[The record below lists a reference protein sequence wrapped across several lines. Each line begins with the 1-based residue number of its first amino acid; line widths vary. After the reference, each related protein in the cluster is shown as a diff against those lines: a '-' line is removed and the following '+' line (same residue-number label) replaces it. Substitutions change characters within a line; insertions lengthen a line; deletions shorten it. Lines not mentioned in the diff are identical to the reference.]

1 MTLHEF
7 LEELNLASYPIT
19 AAADVLVNETTSLY
33 IEVPVSQKLPPYKAY
48 LEFPAHIVDQDSP
61 LADKTV
67 ICVAPYMDRKNG
79 SRPELMV
86 YIKMDKKELESLCR
100 QIDSGALLGRYWNA

>member
-7 LEELNLASYPIT
+7 LEELTLASYPIT

-48 LEFPAHIVDQDSP
+48 LEFPAHIVD
-61 LADKTV
+61 
-67 ICVAPYMDRKNG
+67 
-79 SRPELMV
+79 
-86 YIKMDKKELESLCR
+86 
-100 QIDSGALLGRYWNA
+100 